1 MKMKRII
8 ITGFSIFLLVLSVS
22 AQELISSGT
31 VEYEVKTN
39 LSKTMGDGSWAE
51 QMKDNMSKF
60 KTGYYKLSFT
70 EKESLYK
77 FDRWD
82 PNQKIMSWFL
92 NDDENAKWYF
102 NQESKSYSVQKSTF
116 GFNYLIKDSIP
127 KIKWKLEN
135 ETKTIAGYSCRK
147 ATGIMMDSVYIF
159 AFYTDQIM
167 APNGP
172 ASINGLPGTIL
183 AMTIPRLYS
192 SFIATKVTPNVV
204 AEIKPLT
211 AKKTYSSKE
220 ILDVLKER
228 MKEWYSGED
237 SDVSDMQ
244 RTLWNAML

>member
-1 MKMKRII
+1 MKKLTVII
-8 ITGFSIFLLVLSVS
+8 FSIFLVATTAT
-22 AQELISSGT
+22 AQDLISSGT

-39 LSKTMGDGSWAE
+39 LFKTMGDDSWAE

-60 KTGYYKLSFT
+60 KTGYFKLSFT

-92 NDDENAKWYF
+92 TDDENAKWYF
-102 NQESKSYSVQKSTF
+102 NHDNSSYSVQKSTF

-135 ETKTIAGYSCRK
+135 ETQTIAGYSCRK

-167 APNGP
+167 APSGP

-192 SFIATKVTPNVV
+192 SFIATKVTPNTV

-211 AKKTYSSKE
+211 AKKTYNSKE

-237 SDVSDMQ
+237 DSANDMQ
-244 RTLWNAML
+244 RMLWNAML